1 MAKHMIEVEGM
12 TCAHCKAK
20 TVEGAVKENAHVTH
34 VEAFPA
40 DNRVEV
46 EVTDDSALADVK
58 QRIYDQGYDVIS

>member
-1 MAKHMIEVEGM
+1 MAKHMIKVEGM
-12 TCAHCKAK
+12 TCAHCKAA
-20 TVEGAVKENAHVTH
+20 VEGAVKENAHVTH

>member
-1 MAKHMIEVEGM
+1 MTKHMIEVEGM
-12 TCAHCKAK
+12 TCAHCKAA
-20 TVEGAVKENAHVTH
+20 VEGVVKENAHVTH

-58 QRIYDQGYDVIS
+58 QRIYDQGYDVVS

>member
-1 MAKHMIEVEGM
+1 MAKHIIEVEGM
-12 TCAHCKAK
+12 TCAHCKAA
-20 TVEGAVKENAHVTH
+20 VESAVKENAHVTH

>member
-12 TCAHCKAK
+12 TCAHCKAA
-20 TVEGAVKENAHVTH
+20 VEGAVKENTHVTH

>member
-1 MAKHMIEVEGM
+1 MTKHMIEVEGM
-12 TCAHCKAK
+12 TCAHCKAA
-20 TVEGAVKENAHVTH
+20 VEGAVKENAYVTY

-58 QRIYDQGYDVIS
+58 QRIYDQGYDVVS

>member
-12 TCAHCKAK
+12 TCAHCKAA
-20 TVEGAVKENAHVTH
+20 VEGAVKENAHVTH

-46 EVTDDSALADVK
+46 TDDSALADVK

>member
-12 TCAHCKAK
+12 TCAHCKAA
-20 TVEGAVKENAHVTH
+20 VECAVKENAHVTH

>member
-1 MAKHMIEVEGM
+1 MTKHMIEVEGM
-12 TCAHCKAK
+12 TCAHCKAA
-20 TVEGAVKENAHVTH
+20 VEGAVKENAHVTY

-58 QRIYDQGYDVIS
+58 QRIYDQGYDVVS